1 MHRWVDSEGKFT
13 YGELCPEDLKGP
25 YPCKAEVDGKQ
36 VALMC
41 GNLFRLDAT
50 VKYKEGFET
59 DLLRKA
65 NSPLAYFNSTS
76 PKYSAIGMFILTEF
90 WAKGSNLGIISK
102 LIHADNAERVKT
114 VMDKKW
120 KM

>member
-1 MHRWVDSEGKFT
+1 
-13 YGELCPEDLKGP
+13 
-25 YPCKAEVDGKQ
+25 
-36 VALMC
+36 MC

-65 NSPLAYFNSTS
+65 TNSPLAYFNSTS
-76 PKYSAIGMFILTEF
+76 PKYPAIGMFILTEF